1 MHFFVK
7 ILVLCFAQY
16 QNLFYICIVIRTK
29 ICLLSIKPTMKETL
43 NVNIGGVAFTI
54 DEDAC
59 RTLKSYLKK
68 IEVRL
73 PYDDKETLQD
83 IERRVAE
90 LLCEKISSPQRVVTM
105 AEVKEAMATLGEPD
119 TFGTSHTAESE
130 SEEQTST
137 SETHRRLYRSRT
149 NRSLAGVC
157 AAIAA
162 YFGLD
167 VTLVRLATLLL
178 IIFGGLSIWVYI
190 ILWIIIPEEPA
201 RPININR

>member
-1 MHFFVK
+1 
-7 ILVLCFAQY
+7 
-16 QNLFYICIVIRTK
+16 
-29 ICLLSIKPTMKETL
+29 MKETL

-90 LLCEKISSPQRVVTM
+90 LLCEKVTSPQRVVTM

-119 TFGTSHTAESE
+119 TFGTNHTTESE
-130 SEEQTST
+130 SEEQTTT

-149 NRSLAGVC
+149 NRSLAGIC
-157 AAIAA
+157 G
-162 YFGLD
+162 GLAEYLEVD
-167 VTLVRLATLLL
+167 ATLLRLATLFFIL
-178 IIFGGLSIWVYI
+178 FGGLSIWIYVL
-190 ILWIIIPEEPA
+190 LWIIIPEEPG
-201 RPININR
+201 RTFNIR

>member
-1 MHFFVK
+1 
-7 ILVLCFAQY
+7 
-16 QNLFYICIVIRTK
+16 
-29 ICLLSIKPTMKETL
+29 MKETL

-90 LLCEKISSPQRVVTM
+90 LLCEKITSPQRVVTM

-130 SEEQTST
+130 SEEQTTT

-149 NRSLAGVC
+149 NRSFAGVC
-157 AAIAA
+157 G
-162 YFGLD
+162 GLAEYLEVD
-167 VTLVRLATLLL
+167 ATLLRLATLFFIL
-178 IIFGGLSIWVYI
+178 FGGLSIWIYVL
-190 ILWIIIPEEPA
+190 LWIIIPEEPG
-201 RPININR
+201 RTFNIR

>member
-1 MHFFVK
+1 
-7 ILVLCFAQY
+7 
-16 QNLFYICIVIRTK
+16 
-29 ICLLSIKPTMKETL
+29 MKETL

-90 LLCEKISSPQRVVTM
+90 LLCEKITSPQRVVTM

-119 TFGTSHTAESE
+119 TFGTSQPPRVKLIVVSTARAQIVRLQVSAADWP
-130 SEEQTST
+130 ST
-137 SETHRRLYRSRT
+137 SRWMPRCFASPPSFLS
-149 NRSLAGVC
+149 SSAVC
-157 AAIAA
+157 R
-162 YFGLD
+162 FGSMYCC
-167 VTLVRLATLLL
+167 
-178 IIFGGLSIWVYI
+178 GLSF
-190 ILWIIIPEEPA
+190 PKNPDEPL
-201 RPININR
+201 ISVKL